1 VVARSRF
8 LRWASHL
15 VALGLVIIFG
25 TAQAKP
31 LGPQSSRVCRQVNG
45 AEWVSFSET
54 LKGKELVAFASWCSS
69 CREKLMS
76 TKASPD
82 RFIFVSVFEE
92 PEQSAQAMSRL
103 GLTSTCIYGAD
114 LVTRLGIRALPWS
127 KKM

>member
-1 VVARSRF
+1 VVIRKHYYPYVSRLVVFAF
-8 LRWASHL
+8 LMIVTA
-15 VALGLVIIFG
+15 
-25 TAQAKP
+25 AQAKP
-31 LGPQSSRVCRQVNG
+31 LATHSSKECRRVDV
-45 AEWVSFSET
+45 AEWASFSES

-69 CREKLMS
+69 CREKLLS

-103 GLTSTCIYGAD
+103 GLTSTCIYGSD
-114 LVTRLGIRALPWS
+114 LVTRLGIKALPWS